1 MSAATVG
8 AYPVRSDEAVHQ
20 SAPRGAQ
27 QAPRDPSEVAAVR
40 FFWGELILVAAMSIG
55 GNAVH
60 AVLNAPPH
68 LKVVAAIV
76 ATFPP
81 IALLAA
87 THGVGLL
94 VRARSS
100 ANLAYWAVVVLTAVI
115 AMVAFRLSFDAL
127 RDLAAQVGMSKQ
139 LAWLFPV
146 IIDGAIGQATVA
158 LLVLARKERSEPEPV
173 VRTDAELV
181 RSPESVRTVSV
192 REVHTE
198 TRALTTET
206 PPAPVLDP
214 VEQAEITT
222 AVHTVQT
229 DRWAAVAEI
238 VCGADPAGRRDPDK
252 VAEILR
258 LRHDDGLSHARIA
271 ERVEVSA
278 STVTRT
284 LSAAAELGHNID
296 ADAGLFTVGGPQ

>member
-1 MSAATVG
+1 MNATAAG
-8 AYPVRSDEAVHQ
+8 AYPVHSDDAAHR
-20 SAPRGAQ
+20 SAPSSAQ
-27 QAPRDPSEVAAVR
+27 PTPRDPNEVAAVR

-60 AVLNAPPH
+60 AVLNAPAGMA
-68 LKVVAAIV
+68 VVAAIV

-100 ANLAYWAVVVLTAVI
+100 ASLAYWAVVVLTGLIAV
-115 AMVAFRLSFDAL
+115 VAFRLSFDAL
-127 RDLAAQVGMSKQ
+127 RELAVQVGMSEH

-158 LLVLARKERSEPEPV
+158 LLVLARKQRTEPEQV
-173 VRTDAELV
+173 VRTDAEPV
-181 RSPESVRTVSV
+181 HSPESVRTVSV

-198 TRALTTET
+198 TRAVTTET
-206 PPAPVLDP
+206 PAAPTIETVEPA
-214 VEQAEITT
+214 AITT
-222 AVHTVQT
+222 AVHTVHT
-229 DRWAAVAEI
+229 DRWAQVAEL
-238 VCGADPAGRRDPDK
+238 VCNADPAGRRDPDK

-271 ERVEVSA
+271 EQVEVSA

-284 LSAAAELGHNID
+284 LNAAADVVESV
-296 ADAGLFTVGGPQ
+296 AR